1 MDPRARG
8 DFQPLQRLPAESADL
23 LIIRYSAHS
32 AALMRVLER
41 PEPKLVVYHNVTP
54 PGYFWN
60 HHVGVALAC
69 AVGRAQLPRFARA
82 ATVAAGDSEFN
93 AAELRAAGAADARV
107 LPILF
112 DPRRLEPRGTPPA
125 GDGPLVLVVSRL
137 APNKRHDLAIAAFAA
152 WRAEHGVDAR
162 LVCVGEPVSPSYG
175 ELIAGLAAS
184 VDGGAVTLA
193 GGLDQPDL
201 NAAYA
206 AADVML
212 SMSEHEGFSVPL
224 LEAFHFGVPV
234 VARPAGAMPEV
245 GGDAVLWDRADDLA
259 VTAELLQTRGV
270 RPASCVRRW
279 PSAGGRGWPST
290 STRAPP
296 SGSPRRWRMPCEDAL
311 AMSEEYDPDNLLDR
325 NTSQATMEVHY
336 EQVRRREAAI
346 LAARLGRDGRR
357 RAVGG
362 LRLEPGPAHV
372 PRARVADDRAWSWRP
387 PSPTRWW
394 PTARWTPASPAG
406 RERWASSRRPSTWC
420 STGWC
425 CTTSPTRARWRRCS
439 PRRRRCC
446 GRAVR

>member
-1 MDPRARG
+1 MTKVHQILSSAGPYDAVSVQARLWRELLTAQGHGGGDYAASVDPRARG
-8 DFQPLQRLPAESADL
+8 DFRPLERLPSERADL
-23 LIIRYSAHS
+23 LVIRYSAHS

-69 AVGRAQLPRFARA
+69 AIGRSQLPLFARA

-93 AAELRAAGAADARV
+93 AGELRAAGAADARV

-112 DPRRLEPRGTPPA
+112 DPARLEPRGRAPD

-137 APNKRHDLAIAAFAA
+137 APNKRHDLAMAAFAA

-162 LVCVGEPVSPSYG
+162 LLCVGEPVSPAYG
-175 ELIAGLAAS
+175 DLVAGLAG
-184 VDGGAVTLA
+184 DGVTLA

-259 VTAELLQTRGV
+259 VTAELVQRAVSDPVLRSALVERG
-270 RPASCVRRW
+270 
-279 PSAGGRGWPST
+279 
-290 STRAPP
+290 RARLDEYEH
-296 SGSPRRWRMPCEDAL
+296 SRTAERIVAAVEDA
-311 AMSEEYDPDNLLDR
+311 M
-325 NTSQATMEVHY
+325 
-336 EQVRRREAAI
+336 
-346 LAARLGRDGRR
+346 G
-357 RAVGG
+357 
-362 LRLEPGPAHV
+362 PGA
-372 PRARVADDRAWSWRP
+372 
-387 PSPTRWW
+387 
-394 PTARWTPASPAG
+394 
-406 RERWASSRRPSTWC
+406 
-420 STGWC
+420 
-425 CTTSPTRARWRRCS
+425 
-439 PRRRRCC
+439 
-446 GRAVR
+446 